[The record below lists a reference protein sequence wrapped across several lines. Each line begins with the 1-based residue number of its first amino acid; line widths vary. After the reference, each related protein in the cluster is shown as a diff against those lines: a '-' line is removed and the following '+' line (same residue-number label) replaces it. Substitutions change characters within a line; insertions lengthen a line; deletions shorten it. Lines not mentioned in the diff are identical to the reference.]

1 MIYTIGNTE
10 SYMRLFATHD
20 RPRKTGR
27 NDDYPGGSVWQTR
40 EEAQAHADS
49 RPGYSVFGVFADWDA
64 DTEPSAMGDW
74 NDLLIDA
81 KLVVLK

>member
-10 SYMRLFATHD
+10 NYMRLFANYSK
-20 RPRKTGR
+20 PRKTGR

-49 RPGYSVFGVFADWDA
+49 RPGYSVFGVLADWDFN
-64 DTEPSAMGDW
+64 TEPSAMGDW
-74 NDLLIDA
+74 NDLLVNA
-81 KLVVLK
+81 ELVVLE

>member
-49 RPGYSVFGVFADWDA
+49 RPGYSVFGVLADWDFN
-64 DTEPSAMGDW
+64 TEPSAMGDW
-74 NDLLIDA
+74 NDLLVNA
-81 KLVVLK
+81 ELVVLE